1 MRAIVSMDAVGR
13 LVLPKEIRQAIGIS
27 GRTKVMVEVVSSE
40 ARISACEPPPRN
52 VVQTRGRLVYAGALP
67 RDWDSSAAVLQ
78 IREGRLRR

>member
-40 ARISACEPPPRN
+40 ARISACEPPPPRN
-52 VVQTRGRLVYAGALP
+52 AVPRRGRLVYASTLNF
-67 RDWDSSAAVLQ
+67 
-78 IREGRLRR
+78 